1 MPKTAHCCAGSSP
14 PVELV
19 DGADHHIRLAR
30 WARLAYAGAM
40 SKHDFDLLVI
50 GAGSGGVRASR
61 IAAGHGARVAVA
73 EEYRVGGTCVIRGCV
88 PKKLLVYGAHFA
100 EDLDDARRFGWQIE
114 GKRFDWA
121 TLRDNV
127 AAEVDRLNG
136 LFQDT
141 LDNNKVTTLLGH
153 ARLIDANTVDVAKD
167 GISQRYTAAKILIAS
182 GARPYTPDVP
192 GAEHG
197 ITSNEVFH
205 LPALPRRMVI
215 AGAGYIATE
224 FAGVFHEFGTDV
236 TLINRSDTILR
247 GWEPALADRLL
258 QISLAKGL
266 NFKLN
271 CRLERVEKTDTGLVL
286 HFADGK
292 TLETDVLMWALGRV
306 ANVEGLGL
314 DTVGVAL
321 NEKGAIAVDADNQTN
336 VPGIFAVGDVTDRVQ
351 LTPVAI
357 REGHSFAD
365 TQFGNKPWR
374 VDYNAIP
381 SAVFSNPPLGSV
393 GMTEAQA
400 RNAYG
405 LVKVFTS
412 DFRPM
417 KNVLAGRNERAL
429 YKLVVDSATDR
440 VVGAHMIGPDA
451 PEILQ
456 AVAIAVK
463 AQLTKAQFDETMALH
478 PTMSEELVLMR

>member
-1 MPKTAHCCAGSSP
+1 MSS
-14 PVELV
+14 
-19 DGADHHIRLAR
+19 
-30 WARLAYAGAM
+30 
-40 SKHDFDLLVI
+40 HDFDLLVI

-88 PKKLLVYGAHFA
+88 PKKLLVYGSHFA
-100 EDLDDARRFGWQIE
+100 EDLEDARRFGWQIE
-114 GKRFDWA
+114 GKTFDWA
-121 TLRDNV
+121 VLRDNV

-136 LFQDT
+136 LYQNT
-141 LDNNKVTTLLGH
+141 LDNNQVTTLLGH
-153 ARLIDANTVDVAKD
+153 ARIIDAHTVEVE
-167 GISQRYTAAKILIAS
+167 GQHHTAGTILIAS
-182 GARPYTPDVP
+182 GARPFTPDIP

-197 ITSNEVFH
+197 ITSNDVFH
-205 LPALPRRMVI
+205 LPTLPRRMVI

-224 FAGVFHEFGTDV
+224 FAGVFHELGVDV
-236 TLINRSDTILR
+236 TLINRSETILR
-247 GWEPALADRLL
+247 GWEPALSDRLL
-258 QISLAKGL
+258 QISMAKGL

-271 CRLERVEKTDTGLVL
+271 CRLERVEKTEAGLVL

-292 TLETDVLMWALGRV
+292 TMETDVVLWALGRV
-306 ANVEGLGL
+306 PNVEGLGL
-314 DTVGVAL
+314 EDVGVAL
-321 NEKGAIAVDADNQTN
+321 NEKGAIAVDADNRTN
-336 VPGIFAVGDVTDRVQ
+336 VPSIFAVGDVTDRVQ

-365 TQFGNKPWR
+365 RQFGEKNWH

-405 LVKVFTS
+405 QVKIYTS

-429 YKLVVDSATDR
+429 YKLVVDAATDR

-463 AQLTKAQFDETMALH
+463 AGLTKAQFDDTMALH